1 MDEACG
7 RYLQRREAA
16 LQLQTQLLD
25 YRLYWERFGQA
36 LQDRDV
42 MLLDAQNIRIRRQL
56 LMLDLEQLRTPIPI
70 LIPQGGNPPDRS
82 LFDKERGKDEH

>member
-1 MDEACG
+1 
-7 RYLQRREAA
+7 
-16 LQLQTQLLD
+16 
-25 YRLYWERFGQA
+25 
-36 LQDRDV
+36 

-82 LFDKERGKDEH
+82 LLDKERGKDEH